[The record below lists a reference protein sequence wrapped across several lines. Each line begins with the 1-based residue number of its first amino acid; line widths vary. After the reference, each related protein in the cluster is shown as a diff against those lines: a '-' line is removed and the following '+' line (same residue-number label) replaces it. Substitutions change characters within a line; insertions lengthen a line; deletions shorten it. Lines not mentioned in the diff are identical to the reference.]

1 MSAFSCLC
9 TSDGTGFCPPE
20 QQAQRCLPRGWE
32 IHYSG
37 SSVVPLIG
45 MLSPHLLVIIN
56 QGLYFFAG
64 REVSEVGRTL
74 LELLLA
80 EWNW

>member
-1 MSAFSCLC
+1 M
-9 TSDGTGFCPPE
+9 
-20 QQAQRCLPRGWE
+20 
-32 IHYSG
+32 
-37 SSVVPLIG
+37 PLIG